1 MAYIQLMG
9 TRNELAAIP
18 EGRCGFQSEQ
28 IRCGG
33 DGEHHPS
40 AKRIPEF
47 EFFHCFYYCLY
58 YNFQFCPIF
67 GTTSSNSRLSLSE
80 AFLPP
85 STPCRIFCTF
95 VVPTPDCPFR
105 RHFCRRQH
113 HVVFFCTFVVPTSD
127 RLFRRHFC
135 RRQHRS
141 PTAQRSYSVAV
152 LQRSGPTAQRSY
164 SEAVLQRSG
173 PTAKRSYSEAV
184 LQHRALTAQR
194 SRSKKRPLP
203 QIRCKITT
211 FF

>member
-67 GTTSSNSRLSLSE
+67 GTTSSNFQLSLSA

-85 STPCRIFCTF
+85 STP
-95 VVPTPDCPFR
+95 
-105 RHFCRRQH
+105 Q
-113 HVVFFCTFVVPTSD
+113 
-127 RLFRRHFC
+127 
-135 RRQHRS
+135 
-141 PTAQRSYSVAV
+141 SYSAAV
-152 LQRSGPTAQRSY
+152 LQRSGLTAKRSY

-173 PTAKRSYSEAV
+173 LTAKRSYSAAV
-184 LQHRALTAQR
+184 LQRSGHAVKSAHSPKFAAKLQHFFENKKSKAKTKSFCNKKCSFYKKNARALAYVKKKSYLCRLFLCNAQVTIVR
-194 SRSKKRPLP
+194 KT
-203 QIRCKITT
+203 KININNHD
-211 FF
+211 

>member
-58 YNFQFCPIF
+58 YDFIIVCTMIFNFVP
-67 GTTSSNSRLSLSE
+67 
-80 AFLPP
+80 FLGQLL
-85 STPCRIFCTF
+85 
-95 VVPTPDCPFR
+95 PTPDCFFR
-105 RHFCRRQH
+105 WHFCRRQH
-113 HVVFFCTFVVPTSD
+113 HVVFFCTFVVPTPD
-127 RLFRRHFC
+127 CLFRRHFC
-135 RRQHRS
+135 RRQHLS
-141 PTAQRSYSVAV
+141 PTAQRSYSA
-152 LQRSGPTAQRSY
+152 
-164 SEAVLQRSG
+164 
-173 PTAKRSYSEAV
+173 AV
-184 LQHRALTAQR
+184 LQHRGLTAQR

>member
-1 MAYIQLMG
+1 MTYIQLMG

-58 YNFQFCPIF
+58 YVFIIVCTIIFNFVP
-67 GTTSSNSRLSLSE
+67 SLGH
-80 AFLPP
+80 LL
-85 STPCRIFCTF
+85 
-95 VVPTPDCPFR
+95 PTPNC
-105 RHFCRRQH
+105 
-113 HVVFFCTFVVPTSD
+113 
-127 RLFRRHFC
+127 LFRWHFC

-141 PTAQRSYSVAV
+141 PTAKRSYSVAV

-164 SEAVLQRSG
+164 SVAVLQRSG
-173 PTAKRSYSEAV
+173 HAVKSAHSPKFAAK
-184 LQHRALTAQR
+184 LQHFFENKKSKAKTKSFCNKKCSFIKKNARALAYVKKKSYLCKLFLCNAQVTIVR
-194 SRSKKRPLP
+194 KT
-203 QIRCKITT
+203 KININNHD
-211 FF
+211 

>member
-67 GTTSSNSRLSLSE
+67 GTTFSNSQSSLSE

-85 STPCRIFCTF
+85 STP
-95 VVPTPDCPFR
+95 
-105 RHFCRRQH
+105 
-113 HVVFFCTFVVPTSD
+113 
-127 RLFRRHFC
+127 
-135 RRQHRS
+135 
-141 PTAQRSYSVAV
+141 RSYSVAV

-164 SEAVLQRSG
+164 STAVLQRSG
-173 PTAKRSYSEAV
+173 HAVKSAHSPKFAAK
-184 LQHRALTAQR
+184 LQHFFENKKSKAKTKSFCNKKCSFIKKNARALAYVKKKSYLCRLFLCNAQVTIV
-194 SRSKKRPLP
+194 SK
-203 QIRCKITT
+203 T
-211 FF
+211 

>member
-47 EFFHCFYYCLY
+47 EFFHCCYYCLY
-58 YNFQFCPIF
+58 YVFIIVCTIIFNFVPSLGQLLPTPDCLFRRHFCRRQHHVIF
-67 GTTSSNSRLSLSE
+67 
-80 AFLPP
+80 
-85 STPCRIFCTF
+85 FCTF
-95 VVPTPDCPFR
+95 VVPTSNCLFR
-105 RHFCRRQH
+105 WHFCRRQH
-113 HVVFFCTFVVPTSD
+113 HVVFFCTFVVPTPNCP
-127 RLFRRHFC
+127 FRRHFC
-135 RRQHRS
+135 RRQHRA
-141 PTAQRSYSVAV
+141 P
-152 LQRSGPTAQRSY
+152 
-164 SEAVLQRSG
+164 
-173 PTAKRSYSEAV
+173 
-184 LQHRALTAQR
+184 TAQR

>member
-47 EFFHCFYYCLY
+47 EFFHCCYYCLY
-58 YNFQFCPIF
+58 YVFIIVCTIIFNFVP
-67 GTTSSNSRLSLSE
+67 SLGQ
-80 AFLPP
+80 LL
-85 STPCRIFCTF
+85 
-95 VVPTPDCPFR
+95 PTPNCPFR

-113 HVVFFCTFVVPTSD
+113 
-127 RLFRRHFC
+127 R
-135 RRQHRS
+135 
-141 PTAQRSYSVAV
+141 
-152 LQRSGPTAQRSY
+152 
-164 SEAVLQRSG
+164 G

-184 LQHRALTAQR
+184 LQHSGHAVKSAHSPKFAAKLQHFFENKKSKAKTKSFCNKKCSFIKKNARALAYVKKKSYLCRLFLCNAQVTIV
-194 SRSKKRPLP
+194 SKT
-203 QIRCKITT
+203 KININNHD
-211 FF
+211 